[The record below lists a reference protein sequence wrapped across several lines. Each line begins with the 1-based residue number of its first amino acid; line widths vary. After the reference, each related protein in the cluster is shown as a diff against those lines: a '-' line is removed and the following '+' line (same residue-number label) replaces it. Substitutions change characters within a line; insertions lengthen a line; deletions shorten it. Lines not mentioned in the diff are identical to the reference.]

1 MRNNYPG
8 QSTLQYKARPMGYAE
23 MLQQREKA
31 RGEEGKL
38 CCVYLLLIVGDIRWA
53 DSTRMLSIDRER
65 EMQMY
70 LNCCKRFGIYHIIL
84 LSFDHS
90 HYCICS
96 YLMHNIKLPLYY
108 ISTPP

>member
-38 CCVYLLLIVGDIRWA
+38 FCVYLLLIVGDVRLGLF
-53 DSTRMLSIDRER
+53 DM
-65 EMQMY
+65 
-70 LNCCKRFGIYHIIL
+70 NCIL
-84 LSFDHS
+84 LF
-90 HYCICS
+90 CVC
-96 YLMHNIKLPLYY
+96 M
-108 ISTPP
+108 